1 MKIKIKRTTGEKT
14 YDIIPLVEVA
24 FEKEFKGGFYH
35 IWQNES
41 RLEHLYW
48 LAWKTEAAH
57 GEPVGSFGDEYL
69 KGLPVNPIEIVGDDP
84 NG

>member
-41 RLEHLYW
+41 QIGR
-48 LAWKTEAAH
+48 AH
-57 GEPVGSFGDEYL
+57 V
-69 KGLPVNPIEIVGDDP
+69 
-84 NG
+84 